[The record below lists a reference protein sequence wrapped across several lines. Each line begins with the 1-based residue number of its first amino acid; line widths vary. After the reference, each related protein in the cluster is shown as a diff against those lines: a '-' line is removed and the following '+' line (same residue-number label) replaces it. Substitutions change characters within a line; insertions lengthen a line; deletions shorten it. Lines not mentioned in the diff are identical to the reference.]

1 MLACAEVSQLN
12 LSPKSLASRKF
23 PLEMLNAVLDED
35 TGELVEYRALTK
47 NPKYSK
53 LYGQLY
59 AKELGRLA
67 QGIPGKVTGTNTMFF
82 INKSEV
88 PADCW
93 RDITY
98 GRVVVNYRPEKDDPY
113 RTRLTVG
120 GDRVNYPGDCGT
132 PTVNL
137 LTVKLLLNSVVST
150 LNAKFMTIDIKD
162 FYLNTPMS
170 RFEYMRLK
178 LSDLPAEF
186 VKQYNLTA
194 KVTADGYVYV
204 EIRRGMYR
212 LPQSGLLAQKL
223 LKKRLNKEGYR

>member
-1 MLACAEVSQLN
+1 MSKTRSRSVSNKKEYCTKSVHVQIVYIIRVIPQETMLACAEVSHLN
-12 LSPKSLASRKF
+12 LSPKNLASQSF

-35 TGELVEYRALTK
+35 TGELMEYCALMK

-53 LYGQLY
+53 LYGQSY

-88 PADCW
+88 PVDLW

-120 GDRVNYPGDCGT
+120 GDRVNCPDDCGT
-132 PTVNL
+132 PTADL
-137 LTVKLLLNSVVST
+137 LMVKLLLNSVVST
-150 LNAKFMTIDIKD
+150 LNAKFMTINIKD

-170 RFEYMRLK
+170 R
-178 LSDLPAEF
+178 
-186 VKQYNLTA
+186 
-194 KVTADGYVYV
+194 
-204 EIRRGMYR
+204 
-212 LPQSGLLAQKL
+212 
-223 LKKRLNKEGYR
+223 